1 MQGIAPVSGKS
12 QIYIESSTVKKDS
25 KVLVDM
31 SKQCVLAAW
40 KANIILGC
48 MKKEVV
54 NRESEV
60 IVSLYSA
67 LMRPP
72 PGLGPQYKKD
82 VELLEQVQS
91 RAMKII
97 KGLENLSYKYKLTN

>member
-67 LMRPP
+67 LMKTHLPP
-72 PGLGPQYKKD
+72 ALRHRRIWS
-82 VELLEQVQS
+82 ES
-91 RAMKII
+91 RR
-97 KGLENLSYKYKLTN
+97 SSRR